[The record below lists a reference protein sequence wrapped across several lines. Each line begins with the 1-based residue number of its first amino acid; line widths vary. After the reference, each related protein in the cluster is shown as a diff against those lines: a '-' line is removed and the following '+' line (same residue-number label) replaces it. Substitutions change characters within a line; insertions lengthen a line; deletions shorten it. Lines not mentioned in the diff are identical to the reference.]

1 MSDDKPN
8 LNEVIARASLIKLE
22 EVSKPVLDNIRDI
35 WLKAKTRS
43 GFTPTPEEA
52 ERLKRISQNITYRS
66 FKSCIGSTPYLRF
79 IKVGLMLYELMTEG
93 NLDRIKEIK
102 DEIYNSKYNTTAL
115 KIIHIASTGVLLN
128 ALEYLINLR
137 DERQLSKY
145 AVSLEFEKIL
155 GLWNSIA
162 IPVQKDD
169 DEKKIIELIKSKV
182 MENSPL
188 IVLYASQSAI
198 RVAHSVIVEV
208 NKQNLCQNRYFP
220 WSKNLIYKSL
230 EQYICIFYKTDGEW
244 ETPFG

>member
-8 LNEVIARASLIKLE
+8 INEILARASLIKFE
-22 EVSKPVLDNIRDI
+22 ELSKSVLDNIRDI

-52 ERLKRISQNITYRS
+52 ERLKRIAKNITYQS
-66 FKSCIGSTPYLRF
+66 FKSCVGSTPYLRF

-102 DEIYNSKYNTTAL
+102 NEIYNSKYNITAL

-128 ALEYLINLR
+128 TLEYLINLR

-155 GLWNSIA
+155 VLWNSIA
-162 IPVQKDD
+162 IPIQKDD
-169 DEKKIIELIKSKV
+169 DEKNIIEVIKSKV
-182 MENSPL
+182 IINSPL
-188 IVLYASQSAI
+188 IILYASQSAVK
-198 RVAHSVIVEV
+198 VAHSVVVEV
-208 NKQNLCQNRYFP
+208 SKQNVCQNKYLP

-230 EQYICIFYKTDGEW
+230 EQYICIFYKIDGDW